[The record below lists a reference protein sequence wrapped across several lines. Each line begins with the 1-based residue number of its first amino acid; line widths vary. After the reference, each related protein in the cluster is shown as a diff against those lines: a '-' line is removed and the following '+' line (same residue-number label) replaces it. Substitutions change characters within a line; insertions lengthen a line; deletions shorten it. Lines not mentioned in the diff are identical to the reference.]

1 MSTASILNDFG
12 IPWPDADTG
21 KARDAAKAW
30 TAIANAATDALS
42 QTSSAAAALSAHNT
56 GPAMDS
62 FNQYWEGIGGT
73 PDACTVAGDK
83 AMLPVL
89 IEACN
94 ALSTAC
100 TNFADAV
107 DETKSKLEETA
118 GEIAAAITAGA
129 VATFFTIG
137 ISDAVSTLATG
148 ALVGTAVGDVALL
161 GTTVAEIVGT
171 MAVGA
176 VFGVV
181 DNIMETGLSNGIKV
195 DLGEDP
201 EGPGE
206 AGLSLLDSILIGG
219 LTGGIGT
226 VATDG
231 VKTIAPIALASLPDD
246 VSTVIPNLPAILAA
260 LPDATEST
268 AGKVLIKLSSEYA
281 AGNVVNG
288 VQGKPTDAPTLQ
300 ELMGEI
306 LNAKIEGAAEAGGEG

>member
-56 GPAMDS
+56 GPAMTA
-62 FNQYWEGIGGT
+62 FNQYWVGVGGT

-107 DETKSKLEETA
+107 DETKSKLEE
-118 GEIAAAITAGA
+118 AAAEIGAAVAAGA
-129 VATFFTIG
+129 VATFFTFG
-137 ISDAVSTLATG
+137 ISDAVGDGVAASVAATAIG
-148 ALVGTAVGDVALL
+148 EVELL
-161 GTTVAEIVGT
+161 GTTIADICGKIV
-171 MAVGA
+171 VGGI
-176 VFGVV
+176 FGLV
-181 DNIMETGLSNGIKV
+181 DDIFDTGLSNGIKV
-195 DLGEDP
+195 QFGDTPPGPVDNLVDLF
-201 EGPGE
+201 
-206 AGLSLLDSILIGG
+206 DSVLIGG

-231 VKTIAPIALASLPDD
+231 VKTVAPAVLAGLPDD
-246 VSTVIPNLPAILAA
+246 VSTIIPNLPGILAA

-281 AGNVVNG
+281 AGNIVNG
-288 VQGKPTDAPTLQ
+288 AQGKPTDAPTLQ
-300 ELMGEI
+300 DLMGEI